1 MAWDSDNNANRL
13 KQSYINDFID
23 VSGSVILRDTANVIV
38 NGNTNIGGNIY
49 ANGRFIM
56 NADLSYNKIMSIGG
70 DVSFNQKLRVAGDV
84 SLNGKILNCSL
95 ATNSIPQNA
104 FNGTITVP
112 GPDYTKS
119 SIIYNGNLTVNTDAS
134 LNGTSIDIG
143 SQLNVNG
150 NITFSD
156 GTNLNNYVDMFE
168 PLANISAATV
178 YPYNFLRL
186 PPNSGDN
193 GGTFASGAISRDGQ
207 IIVFNNGSSQAIM
220 TYDPSNCLLISRDGG
235 TNFTATTVSTTLT
248 NPTYS
253 TVSMSPDGQHMLAYV
268 KASANYTSQELW
280 YSHNSGVNWSKGTIT
295 TNLGT
300 NNPLNSNCMSDNGVY
315 MYASAYELYG
325 VLRSTDSGAN
335 WSLSTNNL
343 YRPSQSPRHLICS
356 SDGRT
361 VWSGSGNDGTK
372 YISVSDDYG
381 LNFSP
386 KYAFG
391 DLSPS
396 YMKGNADLSIVV
408 MQTWAQNDMYV
419 FRQGIMYSINTSYL
433 GLPTTFQ
440 PHFGISGTTD
450 MRYIIVN
457 AYQSGSNNCLYSNDY
472 GYTWN
477 MCVVPY
483 NHVGTT
489 LLLSDTG
496 RFVYRTGS
504 TAVTSGIAII
514 NNIFSNKFIKR
525 SVYTALTVNNN
536 LTAGS
541 YVSSSDYRIKNNVR
555 PLNEMITIDNL
566 RPVKYMQTIINKQ
579 QYGLIAH
586 ELQQYF
592 PDLVTG
598 IKDGDSLQSI
608 NYTGLISIL
617 INEIKRLKAEL
628 IELDKSI
635 V

>member
-1 MAWDSDNNANRL
+1 MAWDSDNVANRL
-13 KQSYINDFID
+13 KQSYVKDFID
-23 VSGSVILRDTANVIV
+23 VSGSVILRDTANLIV
-38 NGNTNIGGNIY
+38 NGNANVGGNVY
-49 ANGRFIM
+49 ANGRCIM
-56 NADLSYNKIMSIGG
+56 NADLSYNKILPIGG
-70 DVSFNQKLRVAGDV
+70 DVSFNQKLAVAGDV
-84 SLNGKILNCSL
+84 SMNEKILSCNL
-95 ATNSIPQNA
+95 AANSIPRNA
-104 FNGTITVP
+104 FNGEVSVP
-112 GPDYTKS
+112 GPDYTKP
-119 SIIYNGNLTVNTDAS
+119 SIIYNGNLSVNNDVS
-134 LNGTSIDIG
+134 LNGTTTEIG
-143 SQLNVNG
+143 SQLNING

-168 PLANISAATV
+168 PLADISAATF
-178 YPYNFLRL
+178 YPYNFVRL
-186 PPNSGDN
+186 PPNSADT

-207 IIVFNNGSSQAIM
+207 IIVFNNGSSHSSM

-268 KASANYTSQELW
+268 KASAGYANQELW

-295 TNLGT
+295 TNLEF
-300 NNPLNSNCMSDNGVY
+300 NPLYSSCMSDNGVY
-315 MYASAYELYG
+315 MYSSAYQLYG
-325 VLRSTDSGAN
+325 VLRSTNSGAN
-335 WSLSTNNL
+335 WSLSTTNL
-343 YRPSQSPRHLICS
+343 YCPSQSPRHLICS

-361 VWSGSGNDGTK
+361 VWCGSGNDGTR

-386 KYAFG
+386 KYAF
-391 DLSPS
+391 LQSPC

-408 MQTWAQNDMYV
+408 MQTWTQNDMYV
-419 FRQGIMYSINTSYL
+419 FRQGIMYLINTSYL
-433 GLPTTFQ
+433 GLPNTFLPQ
-440 PHFGISGTTD
+440 FGISGTTD

-457 AYQSGSNNCLYSNDY
+457 AGGVNNCLYSNDY

-504 TAVTSGIAII
+504 TGATSGIAIN

-541 YVSSSDYRIKNNVR
+541 YASSSDYRIKTNVR
-555 PLNEMITIDNL
+555 PLNEMISIDNL

-598 IKDGDSLQSI
+598 VKDGESWQSV
-608 NYTGLISIL
+608 NYTGLIAIL
-617 INEIKRLKAEL
+617 INEIKQLKAEL

-635 V
+635 A